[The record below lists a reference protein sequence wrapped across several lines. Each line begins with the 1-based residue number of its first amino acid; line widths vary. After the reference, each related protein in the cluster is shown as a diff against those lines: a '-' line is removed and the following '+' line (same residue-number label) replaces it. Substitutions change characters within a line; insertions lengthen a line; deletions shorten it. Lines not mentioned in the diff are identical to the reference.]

1 MELKELLEQKL
12 NGLGEQID
20 AKIAQGNEA
29 IKANLNERLDT
40 LKAQELAAL
49 TKDYQALQ
57 KQLDEMNA
65 KANRMSG
72 AAESVK
78 SFGEILGEAINESG
92 EYKSFRA
99 GNSKSASIPI
109 TGKRLD
115 MLFKN
120 GNTMLP
126 QNNLVGEVVPSQ
138 YVPGIIY
145 DPDRVEHVRDFIP
158 TSTTTSDNIRYT
170 RESLFTDYTG
180 MVTPG
185 AAKPKNEFVLTAVNA
200 PVETIA
206 AFVIVHN
213 NMLDD
218 VPGMTG
224 YLTARLPKKL
234 KLKEDQQILYG
245 TGTSPQLEGIT
256 TIASAYVDTLA
267 DTNVNRFDVLT
278 KAVAQVRADE
288 YRANAIMIN
297 VADWYNLLL
306 LKDQDGQYLMPE
318 AFRFGAQAP
327 RIAGVPV
334 IGTTAITSGDFLV
347 GDFSMG
353 TQIFDRQQVNIRF
366 FEQDSDN
373 VQKNLTTVRVE
384 ERLTLANYRP
394 SAFVYGNFAAALANG
409 SA

>member
-1 MELKELLEQKL
+1 MEIKELLEAKL
-12 NGLGEQID
+12 NTLGDQID

-29 IKANLNERLDT
+29 IKANLNEKLDN
-40 LKAQELAAL
+40 LKSQEL
-49 TKDYQALQ
+49 TKLQGDYAEIQ
-57 KQLDEMNA
+57 KQLDQMSA
-65 KANRMSG
+65 QSNRISG
-72 AAESVK
+72 QMDARK
-78 SFGEILGEAINESG
+78 SFEQVVSESINASAEF
-92 EYKSFRA
+92 KAFRQ
-99 GNSKSASIPI
+99 GNSKSANISLD
-109 TGKRLD
+109 GKSLQ
-115 MLFKN
+115 MLLKN

-138 YVPGIIY
+138 YVPGIIF
-145 DPDRVEHVRDFIP
+145 DPDRAVHVRDFIP
-158 TSTTTSDNIRYT
+158 TATTTSDNIRYT
-170 RESLFTDYTG
+170 RETLFTDYTG

-185 AAKPKNEFVLTAVNA
+185 SAKPKNEFVLSAINA

-206 AFVIVHN
+206 AFVVVHN

-224 YLTARLPKKL
+224 YLTARLPKKI

-245 TGTSPQLEGIT
+245 TGNSPQLEGIT
-256 TIASAYVDTLA
+256 TIAQAYVDTLA
-267 DTNVNRFDVLT
+267 DANVNRFDVLT
-278 KAVAQVRADE
+278 KAIAQVRADE
-288 YRANAIMIN
+288 YQANAIMIN
-297 VADWYNLLL
+297 VSDWYNLLL

-327 RIAGVPV
+327 RIAGVPL
-334 IGTTAITSGDFLV
+334 IGTTAITAGDFLV
-347 GDFSMG
+347 GDFAMG

-394 SAFVYGNFAAALANG
+394 SAFVYGNFAAALASG